1 MRSHGLA
8 LIIEEKMNQN
18 TDVIK
23 GNYIKVSATGR
34 FKSRSSDKK
43 YKTRSKTTLSSGN
56 IYPFSSTVLTDFA
69 F

>member
-1 MRSHGLA
+1 MQTGKVL
-8 LIIEEKMNQN
+8 
-18 TDVIK
+18 K

-43 YKTRSKTTLSSGN
+43 RKTRSKTVLSSGN

>member
-1 MRSHGLA
+1 MQTNKIL
-8 LIIEEKMNQN
+8 
-18 TDVIK
+18 K
-23 GNYIKVSATGR
+23 GNFIKVSATGR

-43 YKTRSKTTLSSGN
+43 RKARSKTILSSGN